1 MTHLRPVLLIISFVA
16 TCYAGAALLTGFDGD
31 FMVSAVIAVLALGGT
46 LWREHVEHER
56 DRAYFER
63 CYWADHNFDNWFLIK
78 DDEL

>member
-1 MTHLRPVLLIISFVA
+1 
-16 TCYAGAALLTGFDGD
+16 
-31 FMVSAVIAVLALGGT
+31 MVSAVIAVLALGGT

-63 CYWADHNFDNWFLIK
+63 WYWADHNFDNWFLVK

>member
-1 MTHLRPVLLIISFVA
+1 MTLRQALLAVSFVSS
-16 TCYAGAALLTGFDGD
+16 CYAGAALLTGFDGD

-63 CYWADHNFDNWFLIK
+63 RYWADHNFDNWFLVK

>member
-31 FMVSAVIAVLALGGT
+31 FMVSAIVAILTLGGA